1 MRSADVYL
9 NFAGKTRQA
18 FEFYQQVFGGELS
31 GVYTYADFGGTDA
44 GFTDADL
51 DRIAHMSLRLTP
63 TFVLM
68 GSDVTSRA
76 EGDLV
81 VGTNAYVNL
90 NVESEEEGRRLFD
103 ALLDGGSVEHKLEKT
118 GWAELYGSLVDR
130 FGVRWMF
137 NYWIE

>member
-9 NFAGKTRQA
+9 NFAGNTRQA

-31 GVYTYADFGGTDA
+31 GVYTYADFGGKEA
-44 GFTDADL
+44 GFADADL
-51 DRIAHMSLRLTP
+51 GRVAHISLRLTP
-63 TFVLM
+63 AFVLM
-68 GSDVTSRA
+68 GSDVPSRS
-76 EGDLV
+76 EGDLLM
-81 VGTNAYVNL
+81 GTNAYVNL

-103 ALLDGGSVEHKLEKT
+103 ALLDGGSVEHALEKT

-137 NYWIE
+137 NYWTE